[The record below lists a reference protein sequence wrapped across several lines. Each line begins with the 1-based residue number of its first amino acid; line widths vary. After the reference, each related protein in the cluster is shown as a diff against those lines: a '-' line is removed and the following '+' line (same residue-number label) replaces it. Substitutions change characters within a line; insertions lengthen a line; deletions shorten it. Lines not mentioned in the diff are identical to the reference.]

1 MAVVV
6 AKQKA
11 IVHPAKVAKKR
22 AAKSRIEP
30 MVMKRAAKPEE
41 RAAKPEEIV
50 PAFVYFVSE
59 VDSSYATGEILTL
72 SGGETTAG

>member
-1 MAVVV
+1 
-6 AKQKA
+6 
-11 IVHPAKVAKKR
+11 
-22 AAKSRIEP
+22 

-41 RAAKPEEIV
+41 IV
-50 PAFVYFVSE
+50 PALVYFVSE

>member
-1 MAVVV
+1 MVV

-30 MVMKRAAKPEE
+30 MVMK

>member
-1 MAVVV
+1 VAVVV

-41 RAAKPEEIV
+41 IV

>member
-1 MAVVV
+1 
-6 AKQKA
+6 
-11 IVHPAKVAKKR
+11 
-22 AAKSRIEP
+22 

>member
-41 RAAKPEEIV
+41 IV